1 MDDLVPS
8 PQAIDNGYGGFT
20 LGGINLALPMAA
32 LREVMPCTTLIRLP
46 TAAPCVIG
54 GIDLRGVLVPV
65 VDLRIV
71 LGREAPACAWPC
83 VVLMVQGGS
92 ILGLLCEGVTGV
104 FFSREGRLNRATA
117 TDVVTSLLAGSIQ
130 REDDGTL
137 VNVLSPEALA
147 RLPQV
152 PMVADPEPGRQ
163 LTLTDA
169 SAVVIN
175 DQAVP
180 VMLFRCG
187 QVPLAIDAMSVH
199 ATLSQPRL
207 KASVLARGHCRGV
220 LDYAGQQIPVIDVLG
235 LCGLGEGSAI
245 DSGPHHAFVVR
256 FETGLLAFLVDK
268 VLDVA
273 RTLPGDVMKVPAFAL
288 PHPRLFAGGLPLTAL
303 PADVGQQFP
312 AAISQFLLIDGAAL
326 KADPYLVELARMG
339 LGEERYGT
347 SALAG
352 VSSDRVQVPGQR
364 SMITYML
371 GLETATPIEQVAE
384 ILPYT
389 CDVSIFEVR
398 GALLGLVAHRGRSI
412 PVLCL
417 SRLVGLPSPAESPA
431 ASVLVVEVEGILTG
445 FAVPALRSIESADW
459 EPALP
464 RIGLNESDELTSAV
478 HSRQLAQ
485 VGFGRHQRMLKVLD
499 LTRIARALH
508 RQHEPLPLTLPPV
521 SIPEPAL
528 EVA

>member
-1 MDDLVPS
+1 MEDRALS

-20 LGGINLALPMAA
+20 LGGIHLALPMAA
-32 LREVMPCTTLIRLP
+32 LREVVPCTALIPLP
-46 TAAPCVIG
+46 TAAACVVG

-65 VDLRIV
+65 VDLRVV
-71 LGREAPACAWPC
+71 LGRPVTACIRPC

-92 ILGLLCEGVTGV
+92 ILGLLCEEVTGV
-104 FFSREGRLNRATA
+104 FFSLEGRLSRVTA
-117 TDVVTSLLAGSIQ
+117 TDTIAMLLAGSIQ

-137 VNVLSPEALA
+137 VNVLSPEALS

-169 SAVVIN
+169 SAVVID

-199 ATLSQPRL
+199 ATLSQPQL

-235 LCGLGEGSAI
+235 LCGLGVGSPI
-245 DSGPHHAFVVR
+245 DSSGDHHAFVVR

-268 VLDVA
+268 VLDVT
-273 RTLPGDVMKVPAFAL
+273 RTLPDHVMRVPAFAL

-303 PADVGQQFP
+303 PPDVAQQFP
-312 AAISQFLLIDGAAL
+312 NAISQFLLIDGAML
-326 KADPYLVELARMG
+326 KRDAYLVELARMG

-347 SALAG
+347 SVLAG
-352 VSSDRVQVPGQR
+352 VSSDMVQAPGQR
-364 SMITYML
+364 SMITYQL
-371 GLETATPIEQVAE
+371 GIETATPIEQVAE

-389 CDVSIFEVR
+389 CDVSVFEVR

-417 SRLVGLPSPAESPA
+417 SRLVGLPSPAVSPA
-431 ASVLVVEVEGILTG
+431 VSVLVVEADGILTG
-445 FAVPALRSIESADW
+445 FAVPALRSIEAANW

-464 RIGLNESDELTSAV
+464 RIGLNEPDALDSAV

-485 VGFGRHQRMLKVLD
+485 VGLGHHQRMLKVLD
-499 LTRIARALH
+499 LTCIARALH
-508 RQHEPLPLTLPPV
+508 QQGGPAPMTAPLPEL
-521 SIPEPAL
+521 AL
-528 EVA
+528 DAV